1 MAAFATLRWETRA
14 CHVTTQDKLWL
25 WLLEQSFTSTVEI
38 ASFLPERNICINLSF
53 PLDFSVIQFPWDCVL
68 HAEKKVESEESV
80 LACSSITDLY
90 RHTICMQ
97 MIPPSALNRAVD
109 GVFRAICHSV
119 HLIRLS
125 HSMACPAL
133 SHPPVSFHRELC
145 CSCDYNEWSS
155 GNCEQLNYTF
165 ILIQTHSPQAHI
177 IRAEDKNRL
186 KKQTAWCNQPSAECA
201 AGVSA
206 KQRCYIGVNIF
217 LLV

>member
-1 MAAFATLRWETRA
+1 M
-14 CHVTTQDKLWL
+14 QK
-25 WLLEQSFTSTVEI
+25 
-38 ASFLPERNICINLSF
+38 
-53 PLDFSVIQFPWDCVL
+53 
-68 HAEKKVESEESV
+68 KKVESEESV

-133 SHPPVSFHRELC
+133 SHPPVSFHREVC

-155 GNCEQLNYTF
+155 GNWEQLNYTF

-177 IRAEDKNRL
+177 IRAEE
-186 KKQTAWCNQPSAECA
+186 KKTDCMMQPTICRMCSRCECKTEVLYWC
-201 AGVSA
+201 
-206 KQRCYIGVNIF
+206 
-217 LLV
+217 